1 MKGLIKRLS
10 QLQEMTR
17 NKRKVWENMM
27 ERKDRMYSWLRRAAA
42 VFVVVMGTGMLLWG
56 PVTAMAKV
64 KAKGPGGIDVYDYP
78 GFKGAGP
85 GEYMVSSWNYESDES
100 WGPAYRGGPYDRGWR
115 YTPDG
120 WWYRFD
126 NGSWPA
132 DEWACID
139 GRWYYFNEGG
149 HLKTGWLDKD
159 GYRYYLNPVDDGSLG
174 DMRVGWQIIGG
185 KAYYFNGSSDGTY
198 GALLTNTTTPDGYR
212 VGADGAMV
220 R

>member
-1 MKGLIKRLS
+1 MKRSARGSRW
-10 QLQEMTR
+10 LQRT
-17 NKRKVWENMM
+17 
-27 ERKDRMYSWLRRAAA
+27 A
-42 VFVVVMGTGMLLWG
+42 VMAITIICAGIFMWG
-56 PVTAMAKV
+56 PDTALAKV

-85 GEYMVSSWNYESDES
+85 GESSVSSWNYESDDP
-100 WGPAYRGGPYDRGWR
+100 WGPAYKGGPYDRGWR

-126 NGSWPA
+126 DGSWPA
-132 DEWACID
+132 NEWACID
-139 GRWYYFNEGG
+139 SRWYYFNEGG
-149 HLKTGWLDKD
+149 HLRTGWLDKD

-174 DMRVGWQIIGG
+174 AMRVGWQIIGG
-185 KAYYFNGSSDGTY
+185 KAYYFNGSSDGMY
-198 GALLTNTTTPDGYR
+198 GALLINTTTPDGYR